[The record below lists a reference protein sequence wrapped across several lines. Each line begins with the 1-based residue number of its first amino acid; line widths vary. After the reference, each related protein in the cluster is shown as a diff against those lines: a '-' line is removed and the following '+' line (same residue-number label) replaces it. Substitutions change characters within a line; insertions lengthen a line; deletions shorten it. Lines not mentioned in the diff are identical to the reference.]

1 MISRGRDYIC
11 TAHSI
16 TPKSLSLHDI
26 NAYFDVYG
34 CDLDKGLFVE
44 CIFALDNKFIESS
57 ANKT

>member
-1 MISRGRDYIC
+1 MISRGRDYAC

-44 CIFALDNKFIESS
+44 CIFSLDNKFMESS
-57 ANKT
+57 VKTT

>member
-26 NAYFDVYG
+26 NVYFDVYG

-44 CIFALDNKFIESS
+44 CIFAIDNVFLGGALK
-57 ANKT
+57 KM